1 MTRPFSNAR
10 PFSDI
15 RILDFT
21 QVLAGPYGSYQLA
34 LLGADVI
41 KVERREGEDMR
52 RTPLSR
58 EWAERGMAPSWLAI
72 NGNKRSLTLDLQK
85 PAAKEIVRRLAAKA
99 DVVME
104 NFRAGVMDRLE
115 LGYQALSEVNPMLI
129 YCAISGFGQTGPSSN
144 EAGYDGKIQALSGI
158 MSITGHAEMGPTR
171 AGFAVCDVLSGMT
184 AAFAVSSALFQRAH
198 TGKGQFI
205 DVSMLEASLAF
216 LSTQVADF
224 TVAGH
229 RQEQFGNQAISRKV
243 TANLFRA
250 KDSYLLLAV
259 NDEKQFRAL
268 MRELGRPDVLE
279 DARFGDWFL
288 RKENEAALRAII
300 EAALAAEDA
309 KTWETRLNAA
319 GAPSASIWR
328 IEEIID
334 HPQIVARGAVQTAE
348 TEYGPLRLM
357 GSGFQMAHG
366 GGRLDSAPP
375 ALGAHSDT
383 VLAEIG
389 YGEAEIAA
397 LRADAVI

>member
-1 MTRPFSNAR
+1 MTRPFCGT
-10 PFSDI
+10 

-21 QVLAGPYGSYQLA
+21 QVLAGPFGSYQLA

-85 PAAKEIVRRLAAKA
+85 PAAIDIVNRLAARA

-104 NFRAGVMDRLE
+104 NFRPGVMDRLGI
-115 LGYQALSEVNPMLI
+115 GYAALSAINPRLI
-129 YCAISGFGQTGPSSN
+129 YCAVSGFGQTGPYRN
-144 EAGYDGKIQALSGI
+144 EAGYDGKVQALSGV
-158 MSITGHAEMGPTR
+158 MSLTGHADKGPTR

-184 AAFAVSSALFQRAH
+184 AAFAVSSALYQRTH
-198 TGKGQFI
+198 TGQGQFI

-250 KDSYLLLAV
+250 KNSHLLLAV
-259 NDEKQFRAL
+259 NNDKQYEALLRAI
-268 MRELGRPDVLE
+268 GRADVLN
-279 DARFGDWFL
+279 DPRFADWFQ
-288 RKENEAALRAII
+288 RKEHEAALRTII
-300 EAALAAEDA
+300 EGALAAEDA
-309 KTWETRLNAA
+309 KTWEKRLNDA
-319 GAPSASIWR
+319 GAPCASIWR
-328 IEEIID
+328 IEEVID
-334 HPQIVARGAVQTAE
+334 HPQIAARGAMQTAE
-348 TEYGPLRLM
+348 TPYGSVRLM

-366 GGRLDSAPP
+366 SGHLDSAPP
-375 ALGAHSDT
+375 ELGAHTDE
-383 VLAEIG
+383 VLREAG
-389 YGEAEIAA
+389 YSEMEIAA
-397 LRADAVI
+397 LRSDSVV

>member
-1 MTRPFSNAR
+1 MTRPFANV
-10 PFSDI
+10 

-58 EWAERGMAPSWLAI
+58 EWADRGMAPSWLAI

-85 PAAKEIVRRLAAKA
+85 PAAIEIINRLAAKA

-104 NFRAGVMDRLE
+104 NFRPGVMDRLGI
-115 LGYQALSEVNPMLI
+115 GYQALREKNPRLI
-129 YCAISGFGQTGPSSN
+129 YCCISGFGSTGPYRN

-158 MSITGHAEMGPTR
+158 MSLTGHKEMGPTR

-184 AAFAVSSALFQRAH
+184 AAYAVSSALFQRTH
-198 TGKGQFI
+198 TGVGQFI

-250 KDSYLLLAV
+250 RDSWLLLAV
-259 NDEKQFRAL
+259 NNDKQYEAL
-268 MRELGRPDVLE
+268 MTELGRAEVL
-279 DARFGDWFL
+279 DDPRFSDWFQ
-288 RKENEAALRAII
+288 RKEHEAALRAII
-300 EAALAAEDA
+300 EEALSVADSKA
-309 KTWETRLNAA
+309 WEKRLNDA
-319 GAPSASIWR
+319 GAPCASIWR
-328 IEEIID
+328 IEEVID
-334 HPQIVARGAVQTAE
+334 HPQIVARDAVQTVD

-366 GGRLDSAPP
+366 GGKLDHAPP
-375 ALGAHSDT
+375 PLGQHTDE
-383 VLAEIG
+383 VLREVG
-389 YGEAEIAA
+389 YSADEIAT
-397 LRADAVI
+397 LRSDAVI